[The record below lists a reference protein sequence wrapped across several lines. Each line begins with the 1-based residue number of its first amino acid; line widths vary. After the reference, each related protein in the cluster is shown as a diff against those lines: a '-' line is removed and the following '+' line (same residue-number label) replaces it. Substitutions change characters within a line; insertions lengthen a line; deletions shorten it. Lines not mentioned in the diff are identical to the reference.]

1 MKNLNYGF
9 ISIYIMTKTLFG
21 KKLLLIAT
29 ITVLVSG
36 LTLAATTFDDAE
48 AKKPKTG
55 TFDIKCKLAGSFMT
69 PSEDTTLGTGVSSA
83 TGKCSK
89 MGGVSTLGTLVPT
102 GLPFE
107 SVVGSGVD
115 DCIGLVSSPGGA
127 ASGKAP
133 SMIFNKKGDS
143 ILYEV
148 TSGKTCFLD
157 GTGAA
162 APVLNP
168 KGFCKI
174 TDATDPE
181 NLVLDPLSTQFSES
195 WQFFDVISD
204 PTISRFQSTG
214 AFDNAVG
221 DGEIH
226 SEVSHCDRTKPLA
239 NWVISTLEATITVP

>member
-1 MKNLNYGF
+1 
-9 ISIYIMTKTLFG
+9 MTKTIFR

-29 ITVLVSG
+29 ITVLVTG
-36 LTLAATTFDDAE
+36 LTLAATLNDAE
-48 AKKPKTG
+48 ARNPKTG

-69 PSEDTTLGTGVSSA
+69 PSEDFTLGTGVTSA
-83 TGKCSK
+83 TGVCSK

-107 SVVGSGVD
+107 SVPLSGVF
-115 DCIGLVSSPGGA
+115 DCIGLVSSPGGT
-127 ASGKAP
+127 ASGIAP
-133 SMIFNKKGDS
+133 SMIFNKNGDS

-162 APVLNP
+162 APVANP
-168 KGFCKI
+168 KGFCLI

>member
-1 MKNLNYGF
+1 MRILF
-9 ISIYIMTKTLFG
+9 LQSTLG
-21 KKLLLIAT
+21 KLLLIAT
-29 ITVLVSG
+29 ITVLVTG
-36 LTLAATTFDDAE
+36 LTLAATFDDAE
-48 AKKPKTG
+48 AKQPKKPKTG

-69 PSEDTTLGTGVSSA
+69 VEEDATLGTGVISQ

-102 GLPFE
+102 GAPFE
-107 SVVGSGVD
+107 SVVESGVFN
-115 DCIGLVSSPGGA
+115 CIGLVSSAGGA

-143 ILYEV
+143 ILFEV
-148 TSGKTCFLD
+148 TSGKTCFFD

-162 APVLNP
+162 AALGTP
-168 KGFCKI
+168 FCVI

-181 NLVLDPLSTQFSES
+181 NLVLLPTSTQFSES
-195 WQFFDVISD
+195 WVFFDVISD

-226 SEVSHCDRTKPLA
+226 SEVSHCDRSFPLA
-239 NWVISTLEATITVP
+239 NWIVSKLEATITVP